1 MLLRLLIHATPFLPL
16 PLKALML
23 PRNLTLKRAAAH
35 LLQYPLVGKAVG
47 AVYHDVIPFHGLPI
61 DVRDTGIPQSHKAAL
76 YFGMYESAEYRFV
89 RKFLHPDLPV
99 VEIGSSIGAVS
110 SVVASRLAAGGTLV
124 CVEAN
129 PTLIPALNRNLK
141 TNARHLSVRVENAAL
156 AYGDTHVPFRLSSN
170 NLVSRLATDPADS
183 VVTVPSIT
191 LDSLIAPICQRP
203 FQLIT
208 DIEGAEI
215 DLLMNEPDVLRNCP
229 LMIMELH
236 TSARNGITNTPQ
248 TLKQLIT
255 ALGHRVVAEYG
266 AVVVCCRP

>member
-1 MLLRLLIHATPFLPL
+1 
-16 PLKALML
+16 ML
-23 PRNLTLKRAAAH
+23 PRYLTLKRAAAH
-35 LLQYPLVGKAVG
+35 VLQHPLVGKAVG
-47 AVYHDVIPFHGLPI
+47 AVYNDVIPFHGISI

-89 RKFLHPDLPV
+89 REFLDSNLPV

-110 SVVASRLAAGGTLV
+110 SVVASRLSAGGTLV

-129 PTLIPALNRNLK
+129 PALIPALNRNLK
-141 TNARHLSVRVENAAL
+141 KNASHLSVRVENAAL
-156 AYGDTHVPFRLSSN
+156 AYGATHVPFSLSGN

-183 VVTVPSIT
+183 VVSVPSIT
-191 LDSLIAPICQRP
+191 LHSLIAPICQRP

-208 DIEGAEI
+208 DIEGAEV
-215 DLLMNEPDVLRNCP
+215 DLLLNEPDALRNCP

-236 TSARNGITNTPQ
+236 ASSRNGITNTPQ
-248 TLKQLIT
+248 TLKQLIE
-255 ALGHRVVAEYG
+255 ALGHRVVAQYG